1 MAEETEGGP
10 TEGRAPSHLTV
21 GFAPLIPLRDVVILP
36 GVRRELYVGRAL
48 SLAAL
53 RRALENEHRMVALVS
68 QRDERR
74 DLPGRDDLHKVGCLS
89 RIEKAAATDD
99 GVMRVSVVGTERIE
113 VEEVRL
119 DAEGEM
125 QVCKYKEIPSHGE
138 PRGEGAERLRRTLLE
153 ALPQSG
159 RARGGK
165 KGAEDGEM
173 DRELAGLG
181 ISELADRLAGML
193 DFSLAELQEVL
204 ETPSVTRRVDLI
216 MDRVQR
222 EMLVKRLESRYRQHA
237 REGTKIHREDY
248 LKDKVASIQKALG
261 DSNAEDIETLK
272 AKVAESGMSD
282 EARDKCLQEIGRLA
296 SIPPMSPESSVLR
309 GYIDTLLGLPWKE
322 RSEVNHDLVEARRI
336 LDEDHKGLDKV
347 KDRIIEYLA
356 VQELA
361 GNNRGSVLCF
371 LGAPGVGKTSLGR
384 SIARATGRAFVRLSL
399 GGIHDEATIRGHR
412 RTYVASMPG
421 RILQSMA
428 DAKVKNPVFMLD
440 EIEKVDSSVSGDP
453 MAALLEVIDPEQNN
467 AFSDHY
473 AEVDYDLSEVMF
485 IATANER
492 GGMYPAL
499 RDRMEFI
506 ELPGYTDH
514 EKAQIARR
522 HLIPKQ
528 LEANGIPPGGLKL
541 SSSALQDVI
550 RNYTKEAGV
559 RSLERNIAKVCRKT
573 VLKQER
579 ERGADGEGEGE
590 SPPAQVSLGKE
601 QVREMLGVPLNF
613 PVLERSD
620 KVGIVNG
627 LAVVGD
633 WEGIVHQ
640 IDAVRIPG
648 DKGVKKTGNL
658 KPHIEQTIDTAVT
671 IIRASPAKY
680 GVKPKFV
687 EEAGV
692 HIHYPNIDITHDGN
706 SNGLAVFA
714 LLVSVLN
721 DIPVRMDTALTGA
734 INLRGEACAVGGL
747 RAKLVGAWRE
757 RIARV
762 LVPYVQVRE
771 LADVPREVTS
781 QLEVIPVRS
790 ADEAIANALSR
801 PVRQPERRESAAP
814 VPAGKGGPRPAA
826 GALRQ

>member
-1 MAEETEGGP
+1 MAEDTEGG
-10 TEGRAPSHLTV
+10 TGEGKASPVAES
-21 GFAPLIPLRDVVILP
+21 GQAPLIPLRDVVILP
-36 GVRRELYVGRAL
+36 GVSRELFVGRSL

-53 RRALENEHRMVALVS
+53 RRALDADDRSVALVS

-74 DLPGRDDLHKVGCLS
+74 DLPGREDLHEVGCLS
-89 RIEKAAATDD
+89 RIERAAATDD
-99 GVMRVSVVGTERIE
+99 GVMRVSVVGAERIR
-113 VEEVRL
+113 VDSVGL
-119 DAEGEM
+119 DPDGEM
-125 QVCKYKEIPSHGE
+125 QVCGYTVVPSRDV
-138 PRGEGAERLRRTLLE
+138 PRGEAGERLRGLLLG
-153 ALPQSG
+153 AIPQAA
-159 RARGGK
+159 RARGK
-165 KGAEDGEM
+165 KGGEEGALE
-173 DRELAGLG
+173 RELAGLG
-181 ISELADRLAGML
+181 VSRLADRLASML
-193 DFSLAELQEVL
+193 EFSLDELQEVL
-204 ETPSVTRRVDLI
+204 ETPSVARRADLV
-216 MDRVQR
+216 MERAQR
-222 EMLVKRLESRYRQHA
+222 EMLVKRLETRYRQHA
-237 REGTKIHREDY
+237 REGSKLHREDY

-261 DSNAEDIETLK
+261 DSNAEDMETLK
-272 AKVAESGMSD
+272 AKVAGSGMSA
-282 EARDKCLQEIGRLA
+282 EAREKCLQEIGRLA

-309 GYIDTLLGLPWKE
+309 GYIETLLGLPWKE

-453 MAALLEVIDPEQNN
+453 MAALLEVIDPEQNH

-492 GGMYPAL
+492 SGMYPAL

-528 LEANGIPPGGLKL
+528 LEANGIPAGGLKL
-541 SSSALQDVI
+541 SNSALQDVI

-573 VLKQER
+573 VLRQER
-579 ERGADGEGEGE
+579 EKGAGEG
-590 SPPAQVSLGKE
+590 SAPPPVSLGKE

-613 PVLERSD
+613 PVLERAN

-671 IIRASPAKY
+671 IIRASPSKY
-680 GVKPKFV
+680 GVTPKFV

-790 ADEAIANALSR
+790 ADEAIAQALAR
-801 PVRQPERRESAAP
+801 PVRQPGRKEGVAP
-814 VPAGKGGPRPAA
+814 AHAGKGGARPAA
-826 GALRQ
+826 GAVSRQ